1 MRAAASLL
9 LAALLCLAGQAHAD
23 DTGKPS
29 PRTTGSV
36 TSDSI
41 VIEAAEEGIRKG
53 KEGQDGSVGTSKTA
67 GFAEPGFTA
76 GSNACQGAEA
86 VVDGSNTD
94 TGLTFCQQ
102 YAEPATPVLTVGLI
116 RNAFAELEL
125 PAGTLVIQ
133 PPDGLTLVNFD
144 TNFYTTSTQPIARTV
159 TLLGRRVTL
168 EATPSTYR
176 WTFGDGES
184 LTTSDPGAAYP
195 DLRVTHNYLHKD
207 TYRPSLATT
216 YTGRYRVGGG
226 PWRQIPGTVTI
237 NGPSRPL
244 RAIEAEPKLVSY

>member
-1 MRAAASLL
+1 MRFLAVGLIAFVHLPLVSVEPEPDPPATVEAGAGQGGFWGQAGDEAEAKSGGSAAEPKNASSDEAQPG
-9 LAALLCLAGQAHAD
+9 LAA
-23 DTGKPS
+23 
-29 PRTTGSV
+29 GS
-36 TSDSI
+36 
-41 VIEAAEEGIRKG
+41 AAC
-53 KEGQDGSVGTSKTA
+53 
-67 GFAEPGFTA
+67 P
-76 GSNACQGAEA
+76 GAEGVA
-86 VVDGSNTD
+86 GAAIP
-94 TGLTFCQQ
+94 LTFCQQ

-195 DLRVTHNYLHKD
+195 DLRVTHNYLRKD

-216 YTGRYRVGGG
+216 YTGRYRIGGG

>member
-1 MRAAASLL
+1 MRAVSLVAALVLVTATYPAFADDGTDAGRTGNGFWAKNVERDQGPPPKNAEGSTTVGRSDGPLVALGDGACDAAASV
-9 LAALLCLAGQAHAD
+9 AGEFIDA
-23 DTGKPS
+23 
-29 PRTTGSV
+29 
-36 TSDSI
+36 
-41 VIEAAEEGIRKG
+41 
-53 KEGQDGSVGTSKTA
+53 
-67 GFAEPGFTA
+67 
-76 GSNACQGAEA
+76 
-86 VVDGSNTD
+86 
-94 TGLTFCQQ
+94 TFCQQ

-195 DLRVTHNYLHKD
+195 DLRVTHNYLRKD

>member
-1 MRAAASLL
+1 MSGEVVQFSFCADEPAAAL
-9 LAALLCLAGQAHAD
+9 
-23 DTGKPS
+23 
-29 PRTTGSV
+29 TTGLVRS
-36 TSDSI
+36 
-41 VIEAAEEGIRKG
+41 
-53 KEGQDGSVGTSKTA
+53 
-67 GFAEPGFTA
+67 
-76 GSNACQGAEA
+76 
-86 VVDGSNTD
+86 
-94 TGLTFCQQ
+94 
-102 YAEPATPVLTVGLI
+102 
-116 RNAFAELEL
+116 AFARLEL

-144 TNFYTTSTQPIARTV
+144 TNFYTTSTEPIARTV

-168 EATPSTYR
+168 EATPSTFH

-184 LTTSDPGAAYP
+184 LTTSDPGAPYP
-195 DLRVTHNYLHKD
+195 RLRVTHDYLRKD

-237 NGPSRPL
+237 DGVGQEL